1 MGMWQTIVAGL
12 IVLAAAAYALWALMP
27 RAPRLR
33 LAQRLA
39 ASARRAG
46 RPQWLVRTTA
56 ALERVARRSAGACS
70 ECSAVQAEP
79 GRPKRF
85 DKT

>member
-1 MGMWQTIVAGL
+1 MWQTVVAGL

-27 RAPRLR
+27 RALRLR

-46 RPQWLVRTTA
+46 RPKRLVRTTVA
-56 ALERVARRSAGACS
+56 IERVARRSAGACS
-70 ECSAVQAEP
+70 ECSAVQAET